1 MTTIISTSTS
11 AFYERSVQ
19 DMTSLRKQAEA
30 LQASLGSNQKLSR
43 SSDDPVT
50 ASRLRVLTR
59 ADKLANIDETNANR
73 ATADLTLT
81 DSALSSF
88 ATFITRARE
97 LATQA
102 ATGTLTPTQ
111 RSTIGVELDQIYG
124 NLVTLANARDSAG
137 HALFGGESAGD
148 AYQLDASGNAVYIG
162 TASSG
167 ELPIS
172 EGQTVQRG
180 LTGPEF
186 LNFDAGSGPTNLLAV
201 VKDLAREL
209 QVGADPQ
216 GSANASLTA
225 LGKGLEAVTTGQTLV
240 GSRLSW
246 IDLTTERRTNLG
258 ELRADE
264 QEQIGAP
271 DIGATIAQ
279 MQQLMVVLEASQAG
293 FTKLAGLSLFN
304 KIG

>member
-209 QVGADPQ
+209 QVGANPQ

>member
-1 MTTIISTSTS
+1 MTTLISTSTS

-43 SSDDPVT
+43 SSDDPVA

-186 LNFDAGSGPTNLLAV
+186 LNFDAGGGPTNLLAV
-201 VKDLAREL
+201 VKDLATAL
-209 QVGADPQ
+209 QSGPDPQ

>member
-1 MTTIISTSTS
+1 MTTIINTSTS